1 MLKQSYLY
9 KYSLSLSKGSTLQ
22 TRVPTIDPITVL
34 GKKATIKKNQVAPAD
49 PSM

>member
-1 MLKQSYLY
+1 MLKQAYLY
-9 KYSLSLSKGSTLQ
+9 MYSLNLSNGSTLQ

-34 GKKATIKKNQVAPAD
+34 GKKATTKKNQAAPAD